1 MWIFNLHWTI
11 GLWSF
16 QVCEASG
23 VPCESNAGKACIP
36 GLDAPLETF
45 PVTWPKTG
53 HASWIDLPSAH
64 TNFCLHLALRL
75 CSLTP
80 ASLAHL
86 LFLEFIKGQSCLRVS
101 GLAVPSSW
109 NVLSLDIHM
118 IVLSSFRSLLS
129 FSTFPLL
136 RFIYL
141 HYIYH
146 HLMYVFIIYLPL
158 LKYKLY
164 TLDFVYTNVF

>member
-1 MWIFNLHWTI
+1 MNYISVKLELQNCCYKMRKLDLIGCEFNLR
-11 GLWSF
+11 
-16 QVCEASG
+16 A
-23 VPCESNAGKACIP
+23 
-36 GLDAPLETF
+36 
-45 PVTWPKTG
+45 
-53 HASWIDLPSAH
+53 LPSAH
-64 TNFCLHLALRL
+64 TNFCLHLALCL

-146 HLMYVFIIYLPL
+146 HLMYIFIIYLPL